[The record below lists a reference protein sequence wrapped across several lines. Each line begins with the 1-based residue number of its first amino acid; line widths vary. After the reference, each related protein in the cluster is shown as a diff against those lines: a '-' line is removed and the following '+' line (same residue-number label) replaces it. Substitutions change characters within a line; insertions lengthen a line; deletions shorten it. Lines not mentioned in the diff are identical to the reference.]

1 MRWNWKL
8 LGPALAGLVFLF
20 APVGL
25 DFISIQGK
33 FKDSHSFLLGSFVN
47 LLNYISL
54 AYFFTLFLRRR
65 QAEKQKRIST
75 VAYRTLSQAS
85 NDVLRK
91 VIAPLNGANLYEL
104 GLYELNSDV
113 WKTNRI
119 RLENLNRLPS
129 FIEFSGLWKNANNS
143 YLKENLEI
151 LMEDSLF
158 LKQMYLIVTRARRDI
173 QETVGIWAGVMFTS
187 SDLEKDLGEFRDLA
201 DNLEYLQEIWRIL
214 LSHEQDHQQM
224 ELAQDQFWIAV
235 RCSFHLAKSFAL
247 KGAMPSVDKN
257 LVKYGVWE

>member
-8 LGPALAGLVFLF
+8 IRPALVGLVFLF

-25 DFISIQGK
+25 DFISPQSK
-33 FKDSHSFLLGSFVN
+33 FKDSHSFLLESVVS

-91 VIAPLNGANLYEL
+91 IIAPLNGANLYDL
-104 GLYELNSDV
+104 GLYELNSEV
-113 WKTNRI
+113 WKTNRL
-119 RLENLNRLPS
+119 RLENLNRLPP
-129 FIEFSGLWKNANNS
+129 FKGFSGLWENLNDP
-143 YLKENLEI
+143 YLKKNLEI
-151 LMEDSLF
+151 LMEDPLF

-173 QETVGIWAGVMFTS
+173 QEIVGIWAAVMFTS
-187 SDLEKDLGEFRDLA
+187 SDLEKDLSEFRDLA

-214 LSHEQDHQQM
+214 HSHELTHEQM
-224 ELAQDQFWIAV
+224 KSAQIQFWITV

-247 KGAMPSVDKN
+247 KGAMPSVDRN
-257 LVKYGVWE
+257 LVRYADWE